1 MRSETLAQPEKQKA
15 PEDLSLNRRQWLQG
29 SAGLI
34 VGSTSLAMPF
44 LIPSANAQT
53 PTYFQQLLGE
63 LLGDGQKFVAGNV
76 LELARQ
82 LAKKPYQ
89 GPTNPLPDLFAT
101 LDADAYAQI
110 KAKPQSY
117 LWDQEGRGFTIE
129 PLHRGFAYQAPI
141 ALNAVEDGVIR
152 RVTYEQ
158 NRFDFGKLTVP
169 ETLPNL
175 SFSGF
180 RIFGDAQDGPMREV
194 AVFQGATFYRSLARG
209 QITGAA
215 ARSLVVKLGDQ
226 KGEEFP
232 TFRAFW
238 LEKPSPVS
246 DTIIIHAILDSES
259 VTGAYRFTIKSG
271 EVTLID
277 TEMTLV
283 PRVSIENYGI
293 AGMTSTYY
301 FGPNSRRAT
310 DDVRVAAYKS
320 GGLQIKNGNEEWIWR
335 PLSNPQALQISQFV
349 DPSPRGF
356 GFLQRDR
363 DFASF
368 MDDEQFFEKRPS
380 IWNEPIGEWSA
391 GVVQLTE
398 IPSDND
404 VNDNIVAFWRPK
416 QPLQAGQEQSYV
428 YRQYWCWL
436 PPERPPLAAVG
447 TTRTGRAG
455 GKRRRFEVDFY
466 DDSFKMPE
474 ELSELKPQISSSVGT
489 ISRVRKYFYPE
500 RRLCRV
506 SFELDP
512 ANEALAE
519 LRLLLLMGDKTVSE
533 TWLYRWT
540 A

>member
-1 MRSETLAQPEKQKA
+1 MRFEIVAQPKKHTK
-15 PEDLSLNRRQWLQG
+15 PENLSLTRRQWMQG

-34 VGSTSLAMPF
+34 ASTGLGMPF
-44 LIPSANAQT
+44 LATCAHAQNQS
-53 PTYFQQLLGE
+53 YFQQLLGE
-63 LLGDGQKFVAGNV
+63 LLGDGQKFVASHV
-76 LELARQ
+76 LDLARQ

-101 LDADAYAQI
+101 LDADTYAQI

-129 PLHRGFAYQAPI
+129 PLHRGFAFQAPI
-141 ALNAVEDGVIR
+141 ALNVVEDGVIR

-158 NRFDFGKLTVP
+158 NRFDFGKLAVP
-169 ETLPNL
+169 DNIPNL

-209 QITGAA
+209 QVTGAT

-283 PRVSIENYGI
+283 PRITIENYGI

-368 MDDEQFFEKRPS
+368 MDDDQSFEKRPS

-416 QPLQAGQEQSYV
+416 APLQAGQEQSYV

-455 GKRRRFEVDFY
+455 GRRRRFEVDFY

-474 ELSELKPQISSSVGT
+474 EFSEMKPQISTNVGT
-489 ISRVRKYFYPE
+489 ITRVRKYFYPD
-500 RRLCRV
+500 RRLCRI

-512 ANEALAE
+512 GNETLAE
-519 LRLLLLMGDKTVSE
+519 LRLLLLMGDKTISE